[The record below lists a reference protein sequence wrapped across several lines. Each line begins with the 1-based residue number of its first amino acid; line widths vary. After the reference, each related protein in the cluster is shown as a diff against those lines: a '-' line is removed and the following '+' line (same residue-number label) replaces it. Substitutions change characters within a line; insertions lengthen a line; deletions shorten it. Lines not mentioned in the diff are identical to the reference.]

1 MQRLWYPNAVI
12 DEFLPPGRN
21 SPQAWLAPLDDASA
35 DLEDKAYVL
44 ECQPGDTVGFKW
56 CELHGFVS
64 ITINP
69 DGSLHG
75 PQRCALTLDLFDH
88 VGVDL
93 PGDDRLPPNHFYD
106 EESEIWAD
114 SAESFARQY
123 AQCFDVFQGAAPVSV
138 EVEAAYWS
146 DTIHF
151 IISPDGQSLIPATH
165 PETTDHVQ
173 G

>member
-1 MQRLWYPNAVI
+1 MQRLWYPEAVI
-12 DEFLPPGRN
+12 DECLPPGRH

-35 DLEDKAYVL
+35 DVEDQVYVL
-44 ECQPGDTVGFKW
+44 ECQPGDRVGFKW
-56 CELHGFVS
+56 CELHGFIS

-69 DGSLHG
+69 DGSLFG
-75 PQRCALTLDLFDH
+75 SQRCPLTLDLFGH
-88 VGVDL
+88 VGIAL
-93 PGDDRLPPNHFYD
+93 NGDDRVPPNHFYD
-106 EESEIWAD
+106 DESEIWAD

-123 AQCFDVFQGAAPVSV
+123 AHCFDVFEGDAPMTV
-138 EVEAAYWS
+138 EVDAAHWS

-151 IISPDGQSLIPATH
+151 IIGPDGASVIPAS